1 MVNYSYICGAELKY
15 FYGIAPRNISD
26 VLVYILGLSWVCLSS
41 AKLKGASLSFV
52 HTNQLT

>member
-1 MVNYSYICGAELKY
+1 MVNFSYICGAELKY

-26 VLVYILGLSWVCLSS
+26 VLVYILGLSWICLSS